1 MTELGV
7 KSSPSLY
14 TENNNEYCRQSSE
27 KFVDC
32 LREIIDLVEEAK
44 DPDLSAFLWDQLCT
58 MSEMNKLDFSLLN
71 KTIKTR
77 PDRRYNF
84 RIQYVE
90 SSTKIDLIS
99 KNWLVNNE
107 GVFVSAKNL
116 TKSELSSIYDVENE
130 GAASLLSVLNISE
143 VGEYED
149 VNDEEDDS
157 NLTDAQ
163 REKIEFADKLKAM
176 GINEEDLED
185 FREFK
190 RQKEAQKRAAEL
202 ERNSWDSTPRSE
214 QKNTGIEEIDD
225 LFDDEEDEKTPASE
239 GKKKINKAT
248 TDVIKDIARRTKERG
263 IAVSNLKITDDD
275 DTDKDEF
282 MPSSVDYSKKIEQA
296 KQKSAAEIDRITYF
310 EELQNQALSSEKY
323 SYRWFMTL
331 LEMESINIGEVNTK
345 SREVSISF
353 AKVEREPGT
362 KRTLV
367 LKYPDRYIPQFMEDL
382 ADIPLVLHMGDKTK
396 TVAIEVAN
404 IKSYTL
410 RVKMKK
416 SEAIDDIDLNKVTS
430 ATIDAKSPAFLLE
443 ELRKQFSEFEY
454 SNEFNLQEN

>member
-1 MTELGV
+1 MKHYLYFLSIIRKVVEIIPVNKSDFSNPFDKRKVSFLPFFESIKKKFQTAELI
-7 KSSPSLY
+7 PSLNDY
-14 TENNNEYCRQSSE
+14 VLPENAYWAAVPQLAQLFSNAQLSEITGNE
-27 KFVDC
+27 K
-32 LREIIDLVEEAK
+32 AHW
-44 DPDLSAFLWDQLCT
+44 A
-58 MSEMNKLDFSLLN
+58 
-71 KTIKTR
+71 
-77 PDRRYNF
+77 
-84 RIQYVE
+84 
-90 SSTKIDLIS
+90 
-99 KNWLVNNE
+99 
-107 GVFVSAKNL
+107 
-116 TKSELSSIYDVENE
+116 SIYDVENE

-225 LFDDEEDEKTPASE
+225 LFDDEEDEKNPASE

-248 TDVIKDIARRTKERG
+248 TDVIKDITRRTRERG
-263 IAVSNLKITDDD
+263 IALSNPKITDED
-275 DTDKDEF
+275 DTDEDEF
-282 MPSSVDYSKKIEQA
+282 MPSAVDYSKKIEQA

-310 EELQNQALSSEKY
+310 EELQNQALSAEKY

-331 LEMESINIGEVNTK
+331 LEMESINIGEANTK
-345 SREVSISF
+345 SREVSICF
-353 AKVEREPGT
+353 AKVERESGT

-367 LKYPDRYIPQFMEDL
+367 LKYPDQYIIYTMVHLDSFVKPET
-382 ADIPLVLHMGDKTK
+382 IP
-396 TVAIEVAN
+396 
-404 IKSYTL
+404 YQY
-410 RVKMKK
+410 
-416 SEAIDDIDLNKVTS
+416 KVE
-430 ATIDAKSPAFLLE
+430 LL
-443 ELRKQFSEFEY
+443 
-454 SNEFNLQEN
+454 